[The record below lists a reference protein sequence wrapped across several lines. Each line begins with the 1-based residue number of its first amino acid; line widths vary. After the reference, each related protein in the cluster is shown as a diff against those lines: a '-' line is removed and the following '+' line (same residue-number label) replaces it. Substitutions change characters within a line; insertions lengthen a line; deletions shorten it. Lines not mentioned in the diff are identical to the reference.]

1 MYRLQYYAIY
11 KAERLEF
18 LSLLRSKDER
28 TGRMTKLIDAE
39 LIIEELEKI
48 IQLVKDADGVK
59 AVPLVENALNI
70 TSEYL
75 RTGRGR
81 E

>member
-1 MYRLQYYAIY
+1 MP
-11 KAERLEF
+11 E
-18 LSLLRSKDER
+18 LRGKDER

-59 AVPLVENALNI
+59 VVPMKGGANK
-70 TSEYL
+70 
-75 RTGRGR
+75 
-81 E
+81 

>member
-1 MYRLQYYAIY
+1 
-11 KAERLEF
+11 
-18 LSLLRSKDER
+18 
-28 TGRMTKLIDAE
+28 MTKLIDAE

-59 AVPLVENALNI
+59 VVPLVEKAADI

-75 RTGRGR
+75 KTGRGR
-81 E
+81 G

>member
-1 MYRLQYYAIY
+1 
-11 KAERLEF
+11 
-18 LSLLRSKDER
+18 
-28 TGRMTKLIDAE
+28 MTKLIDAE

>member
-1 MYRLQYYAIY
+1 
-11 KAERLEF
+11 
-18 LSLLRSKDER
+18 
-28 TGRMTKLIDAE
+28 MTKLIDAE

-59 AVPLVENALNI
+59 VVPLVENALDI

-75 RTGRGR
+75 RTVKEQNIIMVKDHGKRQQKELIEKFRQLKGGADK
-81 E
+81 

>member
-1 MYRLQYYAIY
+1 MA
-11 KAERLEF
+11 
-18 LSLLRSKDER
+18 
-28 TGRMTKLIDAE
+28 KLVDAE

-48 IQLVKDADGVK
+48 IQLVKHADGVK
-59 AVPLVENALNI
+59 VVPLIEKAADI